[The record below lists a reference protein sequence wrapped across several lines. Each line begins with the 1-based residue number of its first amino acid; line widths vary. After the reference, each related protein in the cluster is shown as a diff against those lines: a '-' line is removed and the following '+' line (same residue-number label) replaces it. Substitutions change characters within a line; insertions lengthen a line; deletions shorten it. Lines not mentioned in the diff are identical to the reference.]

1 MISRTVNI
9 DLHQSRGIHVEFSV
23 VKQRS
28 IAVQDCCPSVLE
40 APLTDADA
48 EVLARSFAA
57 MADPV
62 RLKLLSLIASRD
74 EVCACELVE
83 PVGRSQPTVSHH
95 LRILFEAGLVER
107 ERRGTWIWYRVVPTQ
122 LEAMRAA
129 LAGSRPLVDA
139 ASASS
144 PFGS

>member
-1 MISRTVNI
+1 VAKKRT
-9 DLHQSRGIHVEFSV
+9 LP
-23 VKQRS
+23 
-28 IAVQDCCPSVLE
+28 VQDCCPSVLE

-48 EVLARSFAA
+48 EALARSFAA

-95 LRILFEAGLVER
+95 LRTLFEAGLVER
-107 ERRGTWIWYRVVPTQ
+107 ERRGTWIWYRVAPAK
-122 LEAMRAA
+122 LEAMRSA
-129 LAGSRPLVDA
+129 LAMSRPLVG
-139 ASASS
+139 SASVS
-144 PFGS
+144 